1 VKDNK
6 PSVGK
11 LDSRAVKCVFVGY
24 SATQKGYVC
33 WSPVEKRLFVSIDV
47 HFREFEP
54 YYTEEMSS
62 PFGDSVDIA
71 GIKRKGENGEIL
83 VNVGSIS
90 LLILSSIKDQ
100 ENDEEEEEPVC
111 VGTRTQGGEICV

>member
-1 VKDNK
+1 M
-6 PSVGK
+6 
-11 LDSRAVKCVFVGY
+11 Y
-24 SATQKGYVC
+24 
-33 WSPVEKRLFVSIDV
+33 I
-47 HFREFEP
+47 FENSSHIIH
-54 YYTEEMSS
+54 EMSS